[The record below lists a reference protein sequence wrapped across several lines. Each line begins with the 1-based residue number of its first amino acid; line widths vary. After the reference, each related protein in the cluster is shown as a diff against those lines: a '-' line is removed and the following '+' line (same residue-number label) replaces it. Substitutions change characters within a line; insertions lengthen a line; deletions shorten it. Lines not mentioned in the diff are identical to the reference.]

1 MFCKYCGPNVP
12 SIQMFTKDVCDECAT
27 IHGLKDKM
35 HPPTDTQRIIDAA
48 RKKVEEKNERG

>member
-1 MFCKYCGPNVP
+1 
-12 SIQMFTKDVCDECAT
+12 MFTKDVCDECAT